1 MEYRIKLIAFIVIG
15 FLSHHTSVSA
25 QNSLFTDSV
34 LTLRNAIDMA
44 LVNNFD
50 IRIARNNEDIADIQN
65 NWGNAGRLPTVS
77 GGAGYTYSSN
87 NLRQKLTNGTEI
99 IRNGASFQNE
109 NANISAQWRLYNGGR
124 VLAAKDRLN
133 ELQKIS
139 SLQWRDQANQ
149 VVYQVITA
157 YLNILRFEKQRET
170 TMEII
175 QLFEERMK
183 LAENRFTIGVAGKS
197 DYLQAVADLNLQKS
211 LIIQI
216 ENNLAISKNL
226 LNNQLARDPS
236 TPFKVSFQIA
246 EVTLA
251 PLPILAQGIDTLNPQ
266 LLINKSEAVVLAKQY
281 KEINALRL
289 PTVSLNAGANF
300 NNSQNSAG
308 FTLQNTTYGPNA
320 GIQLAV
326 PIFQGG
332 VIKQQMRVN
341 KVLQNTQVI
350 GFQRIRNDLLSSLNN
365 AYITYQNAKRQHEL
379 ELGNLDVIRENNL
392 IAMERFKKASI
403 TTVEFRQ
410 TQIDLVES
418 QTRVI
423 NAVYLMKQA
432 EADILVI
439 MGKLVE

>member
-1 MEYRIKLIAFIVIG
+1 MKDRIKIITLIFIC
-15 FLSHHTSVSA
+15 FLGQRTLVTA
-25 QNSLFTDSV
+25 QNTLFTDSV

-44 LVNNFD
+44 LDNNFD
-50 IRIARNNEDIADIQN
+50 IRIARNNEDIADIEN

-87 NLRQKLTNGTEI
+87 NLKQKLTNGTEI
-99 IRNGASFQNE
+99 IRNGASFQNQ
-109 NANISAQWRLYNGGR
+109 NANVSAQWRLYNGGR
-124 VLAAKDRLN
+124 VLAAKDRLD
-133 ELQKIS
+133 ELEKIS
-139 SLQWRDQANQ
+139 NLQWRDQANQ

-197 DYLQAVADLNLQKS
+197 DYLQAVADLNVQKS

-216 ENNLAISKNL
+216 ENNLAISKTL
-226 LNNQLARDPS
+226 LNNQLARDPG
-236 TPFKVSFQIA
+236 TPFTVSFQIA

-251 PLPILAQGIDTLNPQ
+251 PLAILAQGIDTLNPQ

-365 AYITYQNAKRQHEL
+365 AYVTYQNAKRQHEL
-379 ELGNLDVIRENNL
+379 ELGNLDVIRENTQ

>member
-1 MEYRIKLIAFIVIG
+1 MDYRIKLIAIIFIG

-44 LVNNFD
+44 LENNFD

-65 NWGNAGRLPTVS
+65 NWGNAGRLPTVT
-77 GGAGYTYSSN
+77 GGAGYSYSSN

-109 NANISAQWRLYNGGR
+109 NANVSAQWRLYNGGR

-133 ELQKIS
+133 EVEKIS
-139 SLQWRDQANQ
+139 HLQWRDQANQ

-175 QLFEERMK
+175 KLFEERMI
-183 LAENRFTIGVAGKS
+183 LAENRFNIGVAGKS

-236 TPFKVSFQIA
+236 TPFTVSFQIA
-246 EVTLA
+246 DVALPPLATLA
-251 PLPILAQGIDTLNPQ
+251 SGIDTLNPQ

-289 PTVSLNAGANF
+289 PTVSLNAGANL

-365 AYITYQNAKRQHEL
+365 AYVTYQNAKRQHEL
-379 ELGNLDVIRENNL
+379 ELGNLEVIRENNQ

>member
-1 MEYRIKLIAFIVIG
+1 MDYRIKLIAIIFTVL
-15 FLSHHTSVSA
+15 LSQHTSVMA
-25 QNSLFTDSV
+25 QTSLFTDSV

-44 LVNNFD
+44 LENNFD

-77 GGAGYTYSSN
+77 GGAGYSFSSN

-99 IRNGASFQNE
+99 TRNGASFQNE
-109 NANISAQWRLYNGGR
+109 NANVSAQWRLYNGGR

-133 ELQKIS
+133 EVEKIS
-139 SLQWRDQANQ
+139 HLQWRDQANQ

-175 QLFEERMK
+175 QLFQERMI
-183 LAENRFTIGVAGKS
+183 LAENRFNIGVAGKS

-211 LIIQI
+211 FIIQI

-236 TPFKVSFQIA
+236 TPITVSFQIA
-246 EVTLA
+246 DVALPPLATLA
-251 PLPILAQGIDTLNPQ
+251 SGIDTLNPQ

-289 PTVSLNAGANF
+289 PTVSLNAGANL

-365 AYITYQNAKRQHEL
+365 AYVTYQNAKRQHEL
-379 ELGNLDVIRENNL
+379 ELGNLDVIRENNQ

-410 TQIDLVES
+410 TQLDLVES

>member
-1 MEYRIKLIAFIVIG
+1 MKYHIKIIGLIFICFIG
-15 FLSHHTSVSA
+15 QRTLVSA
-25 QNSLFTDSV
+25 QNTLYTDTV

-44 LVNNFD
+44 LENNFD
-50 IRIARNNEDIADIQN
+50 IKIARNNEDIADIQN

-77 GGAGYTYSSN
+77 GGAGLNYSSN
-87 NLRQKLTNGTEI
+87 NLKQKLTNGTEI
-99 IRNGASFQNE
+99 IRNGASFQNQ
-109 NANISAQWRLYNGGR
+109 NANVSAQWRLYNGGR

-133 ELQKIS
+133 ELEKIS

-183 LAENRFTIGVAGKS
+183 LAENRFNIGVAGKS
-197 DYLQAVADLNLQKS
+197 DYLQAVADLNVQKS

-216 ENNLAISKNL
+216 ENNLAISKTL
-226 LNNQLARDPS
+226 LNNQLARDPGTS
-236 TPFKVSFQIA
+236 FKVSFQIA

-251 PLPILAQGIDTLNPQ
+251 PLAILALGIDTLNPQ
-266 LLINKSEAVVLAKQY
+266 LLINKSEAVVLANQY

-289 PTVSLNAGANF
+289 PTVALNAGANF

-341 KVLQNTQVI
+341 KVLQNTQAI
-350 GFQRIRNDLLSSLNN
+350 GFKRIRNDLLSSLNN

-379 ELGNLDVIRENNL
+379 EIGNLDVIRENNQ

-423 NAVYLMKQA
+423 NAIYLMKQA

>member
-1 MEYRIKLIAFIVIG
+1 
-15 FLSHHTSVSA
+15 
-25 QNSLFTDSV
+25 
-34 LTLRNAIDMA
+34 
-44 LVNNFD
+44 
-50 IRIARNNEDIADIQN
+50 
-65 NWGNAGRLPTVS
+65 
-77 GGAGYTYSSN
+77 
-87 NLRQKLTNGTEI
+87 
-99 IRNGASFQNE
+99 
-109 NANISAQWRLYNGGR
+109 
-124 VLAAKDRLN
+124 
-133 ELQKIS
+133 
-139 SLQWRDQANQ
+139 
-149 VVYQVITA
+149 VYQVITA

-197 DYLQAVADLNLQKS
+197 DYLQAVADLNVQKS

-216 ENNLAISKNL
+216 ENNLAISKTL
-226 LNNQLARDPS
+226 LNNQLARDPG
-236 TPFKVSFQIA
+236 TPFTVSFQIA

-251 PLPILAQGIDTLNPQ
+251 PLAILAQGIDTLNPQ

-365 AYITYQNAKRQHEL
+365 AYVTYQNAKRQHEL

>member
-1 MEYRIKLIAFIVIG
+1 
-15 FLSHHTSVSA
+15 
-25 QNSLFTDSV
+25 
-34 LTLRNAIDMA
+34 
-44 LVNNFD
+44 
-50 IRIARNNEDIADIQN
+50 
-65 NWGNAGRLPTVS
+65 
-77 GGAGYTYSSN
+77 
-87 NLRQKLTNGTEI
+87 
-99 IRNGASFQNE
+99 
-109 NANISAQWRLYNGGR
+109 
-124 VLAAKDRLN
+124 
-133 ELQKIS
+133 
-139 SLQWRDQANQ
+139 
-149 VVYQVITA
+149 
-157 YLNILRFEKQRET
+157 
-170 TMEII
+170 MEII

-197 DYLQAVADLNLQKS
+197 DYLQAVADLNVQKS

-216 ENNLAISKNL
+216 ENNLAISKTL
-226 LNNQLARDPS
+226 LNNQLARDPG
-236 TPFKVSFQIA
+236 TPFTVSFQIA

-251 PLPILAQGIDTLNPQ
+251 PLAILAQGIDTLNPQ

-365 AYITYQNAKRQHEL
+365 AYVTYQNAKRQHEL